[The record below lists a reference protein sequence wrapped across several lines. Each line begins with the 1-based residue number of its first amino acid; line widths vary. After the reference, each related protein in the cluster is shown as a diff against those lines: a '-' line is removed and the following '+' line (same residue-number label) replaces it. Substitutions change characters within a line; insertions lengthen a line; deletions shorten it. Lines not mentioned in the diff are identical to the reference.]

1 MERQPIVFGQPPE
14 WYTRFEKIREQRRLD
29 KLMPPND
36 KIVDNILNARE
47 ETFEAEDKDRMV
59 PVFLPFHA

>member
-1 MERQPIVFGQPPE
+1 MERQLIVFGQPPE

-29 KLMPPND
+29 KLMPPYD
-36 KIVDNILNARE
+36 KVVDSIINARE

-59 PVFLPFHA
+59 HVLLTLNA

>member
-29 KLMPPND
+29 KLMPPYD
-36 KIVDNILNARE
+36 KVVDSIINARE
-47 ETFEAEDKDRMV
+47 ETLESEDKDRMV
-59 PVFLPFHA
+59 FASHLFEV

>member
-29 KLMPPND
+29 KLMPPYD
-36 KIVDNILNARE
+36 KVVVSIINAIE
-47 ETFEAEDKDRMV
+47 ETLESEDKDRMV
-59 PVFLPFHA
+59 FASHLFEV

>member
-59 PVFLPFHA
+59 PAFLPFHA